1 MVRTLRICYRAIVL
15 ACLFS
20 LSLPATAAIEVS
32 VDRNPV
38 QVNESFQLV
47 FSADSS
53 PSVEPDFSV
62 LQQHFLILGNNR
74 SNNISIINGEYRRSV
89 KWTLQLMSTQV
100 GEHEIPAISF
110 GNESSEPLK
119 ISVNPSSLGA
129 VAKDDQVLELGVDK
143 SDVYVQSQVIL
154 TMRLLSATDISAYQ
168 FGDIDTQ
175 GLDLVIEELGDVRQ
189 YQTRI
194 DDRSYLVLE
203 KEFALFPQQSGR
215 LEIPPVLAEV
225 RLLSRSTLDPFGT
238 SGKVRR
244 FRSEP
249 VVIDVA
255 PVPPGFKGDHWLPA
269 NRLELREQ
277 WPADLENLVAG
288 EPITRTISLVA
299 DGLTAAQLPE
309 IELLAVDGLKQYP
322 DQPGLKDS
330 LGSSG
335 VVGQREQK
343 VALIPSAAGVYPI
356 PEISV
361 KWWNRISGKME
372 TARLPARDL
381 RVSAG
386 AVSSLEVAPDLSAQA
401 LPQADSAGTLPADQ
415 GSRFWPWLSLLLVCG
430 LLLSNGYWW
439 LRLRHRRTP
448 EVALAGPDLARARA
462 ELQRAC
468 RDGDAGLAR
477 IALLAW
483 GRALLAPRRVNNLH
497 ELSQL
502 LGDELAV
509 AVDQLNQSRYAPT
522 ASAWQ
527 GESLW
532 QLCQQ
537 LERSRRGGE
546 RVLES
551 DLLPLNP

>member
-1 MVRTLRICYRAIVL
+1 
-15 ACLFS
+15 
-20 LSLPATAAIEVS
+20 
-32 VDRNPV
+32 
-38 QVNESFQLV
+38 
-47 FSADSS
+47 
-53 PSVEPDFSV
+53 
-62 LQQHFLILGNNR
+62 
-74 SNNISIINGEYRRSV
+74 
-89 KWTLQLMSTQV
+89 
-100 GEHEIPAISF
+100 
-110 GNESSEPLK
+110 
-119 ISVNPSSLGA
+119 
-129 VAKDDQVLELGVDK
+129 
-143 SDVYVQSQVIL
+143 
-154 TMRLLSATDISAYQ
+154 
-168 FGDIDTQ
+168 
-175 GLDLVIEELGDVRQ
+175 
-189 YQTRI
+189 
-194 DDRSYLVLE
+194 VLE
-203 KEFALFPQQSGR
+203 KELALFPQQSGR

-249 VVIDVA
+249 VVLDVA
-255 PVPPGFKGDHWLPA
+255 PVPPGFSGDYWLPA

-277 WPADLENLVAG
+277 WPPDLENLVAG

-335 VVGQREQK
+335 VVGQRVQK
-343 VALIPSAAGVYPI
+343 VALIPGAAGVYRI

-372 TARLPARDL
+372 TAQLPAREL
-381 RVSAG
+381 RVSGG
-386 AVSSLEVAPDLSAQA
+386 AVSSPAVAPDLSAQA
-401 LPQADSAGTLPADQ
+401 LPQDDSAGTLPAAQ

-439 LRLRHRRTP
+439 LRLRHRRPP
-448 EVALAGPDLARARA
+448 EDVPAAPDLARARA

-477 IALLAW
+477 FALLAW

-502 LGDELAV
+502 LGAEFAV

-546 RVLES
+546 RVPES